1 MIRIALPMPPSVNGL
16 YANKKAGGR
25 TKTAEYKAW
34 HKLASTKI
42 KASHRQALGPYN
54 ISIQLRQSVVS
65 SLSDIANR
73 EKALSDFLVSHGVI
87 KDDRYCRSLFMTWAE
102 DIEAD
107 CVVIVEPVEVAK

>member
-1 MIRIALPMPPSVNGL
+1 MIRISLPMPPSVNGL

-34 HKLASTKI
+34 RKLASTNI
-42 KASHRQALGPYN
+42 KESHRQALGPYK
-54 ISIQLRQSVVS
+54 ISIQLRQSAVS

-73 EKALSDFLVSHGVI
+73 EKSVSDLLVEHGVI
-87 KDDRYCRSLFMTWAE
+87 KDDRYCQSLFMTWSE

-107 CVVIVEPVEVAK
+107 CVVILEPVRGHP